1 MTKQELRKVFL
12 EKRLSLNEAEYALL
26 NRNLCD
32 RFFTS
37 VELSFVNVI
46 HCFLPILEKKEP
58 DTWLIIDRLQREF
71 PHIRIA
77 VPKVNYE
84 TNQLD
89 HFLFEGIGKLKTGKW
104 GVPEPTDGIAI
115 PVEKIDLVVV
125 PLLAFDGAGNRVG
138 YGKGYYD
145 RFLAACPKQTMRMG
159 ISFFEPVDAIER
171 TPVDVPLTGCV
182 TPDNYFAF
190 TR

>member
-32 RFFTS
+32 RFFTT
-37 VELSFVNVI
+37 VDLTFVNVI
-46 HCFLPILEKKEP
+46 HCFLPIVEKKEP
-58 DTWLIIDRLQREF
+58 DTWLLIDRLQREF
-71 PHIRIA
+71 QHIRIA
-77 VPKVNYE
+77 IPKVNYE

-125 PLLAFDGAGNRVG
+125 PLLAFDAAGHRVG

-145 RFLAACPKQTMRMG
+145 RFLAVCPPRTRRIG
-159 ISFFEPVDAIER
+159 ISFFEPVDVIES
-171 TPVDVPLTGCV
+171 TSADVQLTGCV
-182 TPDNYFAF
+182 TPNSIFEF
-190 TR
+190 SL